1 MASFFN
7 LFLDTT
13 VPKNVVLTLDGG
25 AVYTTNPDLILSIT
39 LDDID
44 TAGYQM
50 KIWGIVGAET
60 EADAVW
66 EDFAKTK
73 NVSLLDGQGLKTV
86 YAKVRDSV
94 YNESAVVSD
103 TITLLDENVP
113 TVTVIGPDVARISK
127 KAGKNVS
134 TFTFMADKKIV
145 EWKIMVVQDTSATV
159 DTSTNVLIQDT
170 NGSVNMS
177 GTTET
182 EANAP
187 ILCSIRGEDLE
198 IASNGDGT
206 KIVKVFVKSEE
217 NVWSIA

>member
-13 VPKNVVLTLDGG
+13 APKNAVLTLNDG
-25 AVYTTNPDLILSIT
+25 AVYTTNQDVILSIT

-50 KIWGIVGAET
+50 KVWGIVGATT
-60 EADAVW
+60 ESDAVW
-66 EDFAKTK
+66 ENFAKTK
-73 NVSLLDGQGLKTV
+73 NVSLLSGQGLKTV

-94 YNESAVVSD
+94 YNESTVISD
-103 TITLLDENVP
+103 TITLLAENVP

-127 KAGKNVS
+127 KSGKNIS

-145 EWKIMVVQDTSATV
+145 EWKIMVVQDASATV

-182 EANAP
+182 ESNAP

-198 IASNGDGT
+198 KASNGDGT
-206 KIVKVFVKSEE
+206 KIVKVFVKSED